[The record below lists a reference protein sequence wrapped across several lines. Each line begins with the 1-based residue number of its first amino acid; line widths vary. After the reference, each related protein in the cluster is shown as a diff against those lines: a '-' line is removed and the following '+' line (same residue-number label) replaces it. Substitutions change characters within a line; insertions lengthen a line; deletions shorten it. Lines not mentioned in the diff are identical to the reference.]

1 MQERLLDSFLGRVV
15 RRYVAA
21 NGGTW
26 ATAISWNALFAFFPI
41 ILAIVTILGL
51 VLGGTGL
58 SASVERTLA
67 QAIPG
72 QQGAL
77 ILQALR
83 SFHQAAGPLL
93 AVSFLGLVWSGSSL
107 FGAIE
112 QGLDALYRVPQRG
125 FVRQKGVALLMILLF
140 TVLVVPATSSAS
152 LLAVV
157 ARLPGIPGFLS
168 SGPLALLLQ
177 IGFGVLDGAVLF
189 GAIYYVMPNRRQR
202 LGEVLPGAVA
212 AAALLELFVL
222 VFPLYFSVQH
232 GFSTYGSTFA
242 LFFLLM
248 TLAFWF
254 AQILV
259 IGGAVNAEL
268 NPPPVE
274 SSPSPELPF
283 PADVPRA
290 GDTTV
295 LRGGAVASRH
305 QAEPVRR
312 SSADT
317 PPPSITTV
325 GGCWSANPRTPGS
338 ARS

>member
-1 MQERLLDSFLGRVV
+1 MKQRLLDSFPARVV
-15 RRYVAA
+15 RRYGAA
-21 NGGTW
+21 SGGTW
-26 ATAISWNALFAFFPI
+26 ATVISWNALFAFFPI

-58 SASVERTLA
+58 SGSVERTLA

-72 QQGAL
+72 QQGPL

-93 AVSFLGLVWSGSSL
+93 VVSFLGLVWSGSSL
-107 FGAIE
+107 FGAID
-112 QGLDALYRVPQRG
+112 QGLAALYHVPQRS
-125 FVRQKGVALLMILLF
+125 FLRQKVVALLMILLF

-152 LLAVV
+152 LLAIVTK
-157 ARLPGIPGFLS
+157 LPGVPGFLS

-177 IGFGVLDGAVLF
+177 IGFGVLDGALLF

-202 LGEVLPGAVA
+202 LGEVLPGALA

-222 VFPLYFSVQH
+222 VFPLYFSLQH

-274 SSPSPELPF
+274 PSPAPERRF

-295 LRGGAVASRH
+295 LRGAAPVPRRPGGADPA
-305 QAEPVRR
+305 
-312 SSADT
+312 
-317 PPPSITTV
+317 PSD
-325 GGCWSANPRTPGS
+325 R
-338 ARS
+338 